1 MHFLKAHVEEG
12 FLQNNEKRTGEK
24 LRTAVECLDPGNR
37 LSISLVSLRAEM
49 LPHIKR
55 LHKARL
61 PVSYSDQYFNEA
73 LQSSWSRAAMYEGT
87 IAGALI
93 CKEMDGGL
101 RVQSLVAAVPRRGIG
116 SKLLRN
122 LCHEAE
128 KSGIQ
133 KLSLHVHVR
142 NEAAIALYKMLG
154 FRTERRKPNY
164 YFRSAA
170 TLEEP
175 LDALFMVLDIK
186 ADSEPLAGP
195 GVSCVEISDDEPSSC
210 VL

>member
-1 MHFLKAHVEEG
+1 
-12 FLQNNEKRTGEK
+12 
-24 LRTAVECLDPGNR
+24 
-37 LSISLVSLRAEM
+37 ISLVSLRAEM

-164 YFRSAA
+164 YFRS
-170 TLEEP
+170 
-175 LDALFMVLDIK
+175 
-186 ADSEPLAGP
+186 
-195 GVSCVEISDDEPSSC
+195 
-210 VL
+210 

>member
-1 MHFLKAHVEEG
+1 MAAESLE
-12 FLQNNEKRTGEK
+12 
-24 LRTAVECLDPGNR
+24 PGNP
-37 LSISLVSLRAEM
+37 LSIKLVELKAEM

-61 PVSYSDQYFNEA
+61 PVSYSDQYFEEA
-73 LQSSWSRAAMYEGT
+73 VRSKWSRAAMYEGT
-87 IAGALI
+87 IAGALV
-93 CKEMDGGL
+93 CKELDGGL

-122 LCHEAE
+122 LCCDAE
-128 KSGIQ
+128 KSGFQ

-164 YFRSAA
+164 YHRSAGS
-170 TLEEP
+170 LEEP
-175 LDALFMVLDIK
+175 LDALFMVLDI
-186 ADSEPLAGP
+186 DNQPILARAEA
-195 GVSCVEISDDEPSSC
+195 SCVEISDDEPS
-210 VL
+210 